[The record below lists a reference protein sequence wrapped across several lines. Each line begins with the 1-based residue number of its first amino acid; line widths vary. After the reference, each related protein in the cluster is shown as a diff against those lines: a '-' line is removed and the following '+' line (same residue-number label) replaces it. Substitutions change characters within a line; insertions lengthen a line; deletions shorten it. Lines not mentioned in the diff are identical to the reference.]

1 MLYISEVL
9 LKCIPYNYF
18 PHIFYR
24 TVSHEEK
31 LYLDS
36 CKDLVE
42 TRDDIRWNEGR
53 KRKLED
59 ELEEVNGQLFVMNR
73 HLASE
78 EQRNMHLKLAYV
90 CKLKFSGQDV
100 TSVGM
105 GKYIIREDSKNDSQ
119 FEDIDDDKLISV
131 CEKAEKVQE
140 KKV

>member
-1 MLYISEVL
+1 M
-9 LKCIPYNYF
+9 
-18 PHIFYR
+18 
-24 TVSHEEK
+24 
-31 LYLDS
+31 
-36 CKDLVE
+36 
-42 TRDDIRWNEGR
+42 
-53 KRKLED
+53 ED

-78 EQRNMHLKLAYV
+78 EQRNMRLKLAYV
-90 CKLKFSGQDV
+90 HKLKFSGQDV

-131 CEKAEKVQE
+131 GEKAEKVQE

>member
-1 MLYISEVL
+1 MLYILDVL

-31 LYLDS
+31 LYLNS

-53 KRKLED
+53 KRKLEE
-59 ELEEVNGQLFVMNR
+59 ELEVNGQLFVMNR

-78 EQRNMHLKLAYV
+78 EQRNMRLKLAYV
-90 CKLKFSGQDV
+90 RKLKFSGQDV

-119 FEDIDDDKLISV
+119 FEDMDDDKLVST
-131 CEKAEKVQE
+131 CEKVEKVQE

>member
-1 MLYISEVL
+1 MLCISDVL
-9 LKCIPYNYF
+9 LKCIPDKYS
-18 PHIFYR
+18 PHIFFR
-24 TVSHEEK
+24 TVSCEKK

-53 KRKLED
+53 KQKLED

-78 EQRNMHLKLAYV
+78 EQRNINLKLAYIR
-90 CKLKFSGQDV
+90 KLKFSGQNV
-100 TSVGM
+100 ISVGM
-105 GKYIIREDSKNDSQ
+105 GKYIIREDSKNDSE
-119 FEDIDDDKLISV
+119 FEDIDDDKLVSV
-131 CEKAEKVQE
+131 CEKAEKVQD

>member
-1 MLYISEVL
+1 MLYISDVL
-9 LKCIPYNYF
+9 LKYIPYNYF

-24 TVSHEEK
+24 TVSREEK

-53 KRKLED
+53 KRKLE
-59 ELEEVNGQLFVMNR
+59 EVNGQLFVMNR

-78 EQRNMHLKLAYV
+78 EQRNMCLKLAYV
-90 CKLKFSGQDV
+90 RKLKFSGQDV

-105 GKYIIREDSKNDSQ
+105 GKYIIREGSKNDSQ
-119 FEDIDDDKLISV
+119 FEDMDDDKLVSA
-131 CEKAEKVQE
+131 CEKVEKVQE

>member
-1 MLYISEVL
+1 
-9 LKCIPYNYF
+9 
-18 PHIFYR
+18 
-24 TVSHEEK
+24 
-31 LYLDS
+31 
-36 CKDLVE
+36 
-42 TRDDIRWNEGR
+42 
-53 KRKLED
+53 
-59 ELEEVNGQLFVMNR
+59 MNR

-90 CKLKFSGQDV
+90 CKLKFSGQDA

-119 FEDIDDDKLISV
+119 FEDMDDDKLVSA

>member
-1 MLYISEVL
+1 MLCILDFL
-9 LKCIPYNYF
+9 LKYIPYNYF

-24 TVSHEEK
+24 TVSREEK

-78 EQRNMHLKLAYV
+78 EQRNTRLKLAYV
-90 CKLKFSGQDV
+90 RKLKFSGQDV

-105 GKYIIREDSKNDSQ
+105 GKYIIREHSTNDSQ
-119 FEDIDDDKLISV
+119 FDDMDDDKLVSA
-131 CEKAEKVQE
+131 CEKVEKVQE